1 MPATVTAEVDLGFH
15 RPGDLTATVPAEVRC
30 FDCRRDD
37 VNLLVSDGDD
47 HRVAAFTSIAEFL
60 DGGDLVV
67 ANDSAT
73 LPASLPA
80 TGPPGEFVLNLATDY
95 GDRVWLAEP
104 RRSRADPGPLDLTPG
119 DEFLVG
125 AATARVV
132 ARHPAI
138 DRFLFVR
145 FDADPYEV
153 MAARGRPV
161 RYGYV
166 ADEFPLDAYQTP
178 VASVPGSSE
187 MPSAGRALTA
197 RVRDRLADA
206 GVGFTTVTLH
216 TGLSSLDAIDVPD
229 WRDAVTP
236 EPVTVAPETARAVTE
251 TRARGGRVVAVGT
264 TVVRALETATTPDGN
279 THPIDGFT
287 RRVVGPET
295 GARSVDTLLTG
306 LHDPETTHLA
316 MLYAVGGEST
326 VRTAYDDA
334 VRHRLRWHEFGDLH
348 LLRADDGR
356 R

>member
-1 MPATVTAEVDLGFH
+1 MPASVAADVDLGFH
-15 RPGDLTATVPAEVRC
+15 RPADLAAAVPPEVRC

-37 VNLLVSDGDD
+37 VDLLVSDGDD
-47 HRVAAFTSIAEFL
+47 HRVAAFTDVAEFL
-60 DGGDLVV
+60 DDGDLVV
-67 ANDSAT
+67 ANDSDT

-80 TGPPGEFVLNLATDY
+80 TGPPGAFVLNLATDY

-104 RRSRADPGPLDLTPG
+104 RRSRADPGPIGLAPG
-119 DEFLVG
+119 DEVRVG

-145 FDADPYEV
+145 FDADPYDV
-153 MAARGRPV
+153 MAAHGRPV

-166 ADEFPLDAYQTP
+166 ADEFPLDAYRTP
-178 VASVPGSSE
+178 IASVPGSSE

-206 GVGFTTVTLH
+206 GVGFATVTLH
-216 TGLSSLDAIDVPD
+216 TGLSSLDADDVPD

-236 EPVTVAPETARAVTE
+236 EPVAVDPETARVVTE

-264 TVVRALETATTPDGN
+264 TVVRALETATEPDG
-279 THPIDGFT
+279 TTRPVDGFT
-287 RRVVGPET
+287 RRVVSPET
-295 GARSVDTLLTG
+295 GARSVDALLTG
-306 LHDPETTHLA
+306 LHDPGTTHLA

-326 VRTAYDDA
+326 VRAAYDAA